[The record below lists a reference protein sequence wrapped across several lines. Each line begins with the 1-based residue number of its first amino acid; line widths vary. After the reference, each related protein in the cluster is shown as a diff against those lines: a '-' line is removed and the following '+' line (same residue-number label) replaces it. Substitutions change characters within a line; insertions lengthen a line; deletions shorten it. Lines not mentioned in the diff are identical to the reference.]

1 MDNFDKPTRAED
13 EYFAKQEIERR
24 KKWAAEQSAK
34 MAGEEKQKLKDL
46 HYMKCPKCGMDMQ
59 EIELHG
65 VKVDQCASCGG
76 VYFDAGEIEQMLKGE
91 NSGGVMGRV
100 LSIFR

>member
-1 MDNFDKPTRAED
+1 MEKRTKAED

-24 KKWAAEQSAK
+24 KKWAAEQAEK
-34 MAGEEKQKLKDL
+34 MAIEEKQRLKDL

-76 VYFDAGEIEQMLKGE
+76 VYFDAGEIQEMLKGE
-91 NSGGVMGRV
+91 SSGGVMARV
-100 LSIFR
+100 FSMFR